1 MWANYWTDQKN
12 FTDHMFN
19 IKIEEM
25 SLKMSFK
32 ALPFKIQQSKNQQ
45 GWAQCAPPPFL
56 SRPGVVRVN
65 DI

>member
-19 IKIEEM
+19 IKIEEK

-32 ALPFKIQQSKNQQ
+32 ALPFKIQLGLMIFNHDNTKH
-45 GWAQCAPPPFL
+45 
-56 SRPGVVRVN
+56 
-65 DI
+65 